1 MSSGAY
7 VALSGLQA
15 RTEQLNRLAGDLA
28 NLGTAGYKA
37 ERGTTAAAE
46 RPVDAFSNALQSA
59 IDVAEGPRALDL
71 RPGAV
76 TTTGRDLDLAIEGR
90 GFFVVDTPEG
100 VRYTRNGHFTR
111 RADDVI
117 TTEEGYALL
126 GDAGPLKLPPGGGA
140 ITIGEG
146 GQIMSG
152 AAPIGKPQIV
162 DFSQQDGLSRQE
174 GALFRAGAGNVP
186 KPVTDATLVAGG
198 IEQSNVSLVERMAS
212 LTEVTRTFEA
222 LQRGITILM
231 NDLDGRAI
239 TELGRR

>member
-46 RPVDAFSNALQSA
+46 RPVDAFSSALQSA
-59 IDVAEGPRALDL
+59 IDVAEGPRAIDL

-111 RADDVI
+111 RADNVI

-126 GDAGPLKLPPGGGA
+126 GDAGPMKLPPGGGA
-140 ITIGEG
+140 IRIGDG
-146 GQIMSG
+146 GQLMSG
-152 AAPIGKPQIV
+152 DTPIGKPQIV
-162 DFSQQDGLSRQE
+162 DFSQQDGLSRQD
-174 GALFRAGAGNVP
+174 GALFRAGTGSVAT
-186 KPVTDATLVAGG
+186 PVANATLVAGG

-231 NDLDGRAI
+231 NDVDGRAI